1 MLRHLLVRTRLQP
14 PRGPL
19 PCAKR
24 SEQLPETFPK
34 APRSRQRS
42 LRGTRACPGE
52 LGVWLTPGE
61 AEEASLLGDW
71 GKDPLLQQ
79 LSILWSC

>member
-1 MLRHLLVRTRLQP
+1 MHRHLLVRTRVQP
-14 PRGPL
+14 PRSSL

-24 SEQLPETFPK
+24 GEQLRETFPK
-34 APRSRQRS
+34 APRSRQPS

-52 LGVWLTPGE
+52 LGVRLTLGE
-61 AEEASLLGDW
+61 AEGASQLGEW
-71 GKDPLLQQ
+71 GRNPLLQQ

>member
-1 MLRHLLVRTRLQP
+1 MHRHLLVRTPLQP
-14 PRGPL
+14 PRSSL

-24 SEQLPETFPK
+24 GEQLRETFPK
-34 APRSRQRS
+34 ASRSRQPS

-52 LGVWLTPGE
+52 LGVRLTLGE
-61 AEEASLLGDW
+61 AEGASQLGEW
-71 GKDPLLQQ
+71 GRNPLLQQ